1 MQTVRGR
8 GGVGEEEGIRE
19 GGGEGGEG
27 GGVRRGVAWSMYEMH
42 IVDGTVIAQ
51 SESGVC
57 NMYPTNLLFS
67 MSTA

>member
-27 GGVRRGVAWSMYEMH
+27 GVRRGWLGACIKCTLQM
-42 IVDGTVIAQ
+42 GQ
-51 SESGVC
+51 SLL
-57 NMYPTNLLFS
+57 NLKQVYVTCTPQIS
-67 MSTA
+67 CPA

>member
-27 GGVRRGVAWSMYEMH
+27 GGGEGVAWSMYKMH
-42 IVDGTVIAQ
+42 VADGTVIAQ
-51 SESGVC
+51 SETGVC
-57 NMYPTNLLFS
+57 NMYPTNLLSS